1 MSAVTVIQQLPD
13 EKRVLYALTVEQY
26 HQMVAE
32 GILPEGEPFE
42 LIHGQV
48 SRKDRS
54 AAGGDV
60 MTVGEHHIWCV
71 KRLAKLGPELEKSGC
86 HMQTQQPVSLPP
98 FNEPEPD
105 AAIVI
110 GSEDRYLEQKPGA
123 RDVTCV
129 IEVADSSLN
138 YDRTVKLAIY
148 ATSGIPAYFI
158 INLKERVI
166 EAYSEPQADSG
177 RYARVERLAGAQ
189 LVVFPTASGPELV
202 LPARQLLP

>member
-13 EKRVLYALTVEQY
+13 EKRVLYALTVDQY

-48 SRKDRS
+48 TRKDRS
-54 AAGGDV
+54 ATGEDV

-71 KRLAKLGPELEKSGC
+71 KRLAKLGPEFERLGC
-86 HMQTQQPVSLPP
+86 HLQTQQPVSLPP

-110 GSEDRYLEQKPGA
+110 GNEDRYLEQKPVA

-129 IEVADSSLN
+129 IEVSDSSLN
-138 YDRTVKLAIY
+138 YDRTVKLPIY
-148 ATSGIPAYFI
+148 ADSGIPVYFI
-158 INLKERVI
+158 VNLKDRVI
-166 EAYSEPQADSG
+166 EVYSEPEVGAG
-177 RYARVERLAGAQ
+177 RYAKDERLSGAQ
-189 LVVFPTASGPELV
+189 LVR
-202 LPARQLLP
+202 LPAAGGAELPVPARHLLP